1 MEENPNT
8 ENQNT
13 NTVENANVEGTGN
26 VDTQTTNQNEG
37 QAEKTFT
44 QEELNKI
51 AQERLDKEKKKM
63 PSKDELKAF
72 RDWQESQ
79 KTAEQ
84 KQAEKEAEY
93 QKTLNELNTLK
104 QSNAVLSAGVNKD
117 DADYVL
123 FKVSKMEGEF
133 DENLA
138 KFLKDNPK
146 YLKQELE
153 ARGIVV
159 LDNNDQNSPYVSKI
173 DLEFI
178 SYGATQDAI
187 GLHSKLVGV
196 LQVSDIN
203 KNKKFTIRT
212 KQDVQGFDDLKETTF
227 YTHLLIKQMANKAA
241 SLISEL

>member
-1 MEENPNT
+1 MEGNNNL

-13 NTVENANVEGTGN
+13 NTNTGEGTNTNAEETGN
-26 VDTQTTNQNEG
+26 VDTQATQKNEG
-37 QAEKTFT
+37 QAPEKTFT

-51 AQERLDKEKKKM
+51 VQERLDKEKKKM
-63 PSKDELKAF
+63 PSKEDLKAF
-72 RDWQESQ
+72 KDWKESQ
-79 KTAEQ
+79 KTEAE

-104 QSNAVLSAGVNKD
+104 QTNAVLEAGVNKD

-153 ARGIVV
+153 TTEPKATGTSVRTISSNESGVTAI
-159 LDNNDQNSPYVSKI
+159 LKAKHP
-173 DLEFI
+173 DL
-178 SYGATQDAI
+178 YD
-187 GLHSKLVGV
+187 
-196 LQVSDIN
+196 
-203 KNKKFTIRT
+203 
-212 KQDVQGFDDLKETTF
+212 
-227 YTHLLIKQMANKAA
+227 
-241 SLISEL
+241 

>member
-1 MEENPNT
+1 MEENQNT

-51 AQERLDKEKKKM
+51 VQERLDKEKKKM
-63 PSKDELKAF
+63 PSKEELKAF
-72 RDWQESQ
+72 KDWQESQ

-84 KQAEKEAEY
+84 KQAEKDAEY

-104 QSNAVLSAGVNKD
+104 QTNAILEAGVNKD

-133 DENLA
+133 DENLT

-153 ARGIVV
+153 TTEPKATGTPVKSISS
-159 LDNNDQNSPYVSKI
+159 NS
-173 DLEFI
+173 D
-178 SYGATQDAI
+178 
-187 GLHSKLVGV
+187 GV
-196 LQVSDIN
+196 LGILASKHPDM
-203 KNKKFTIRT
+203 KF
-212 KQDVQGFDDLKETTF
+212 D
-227 YTHLLIKQMANKAA
+227 
-241 SLISEL
+241 

>member
-1 MEENPNT
+1 MEDNKDL

-13 NTVENANVEGTGN
+13 NTGESTNNAEGTGN

-51 AQERLDKEKKKM
+51 VQERLDKEKKKM
-63 PSKDELKAF
+63 PSKEDLKAF
-72 RDWQESQ
+72 KDWKESQ
-79 KTAEQ
+79 KTAEE

-93 QKTLNELNTLK
+93 QRTLNELNTLK
-104 QSNAVLSAGVNKD
+104 QTNAVLEAGVNKD

-133 DENLA
+133 EENLA

-153 ARGIVV
+153 TTEPKATGAPVRTISSK
-159 LDNNDQNSPYVSKI
+159 ND
-173 DLEFI
+173 
-178 SYGATQDAI
+178 
-187 GLHSKLVGV
+187 GV
-196 LQVSDIN
+196 LGILASKHPDM
-203 KNKKFTIRT
+203 KF
-212 KQDVQGFDDLKETTF
+212 D
-227 YTHLLIKQMANKAA
+227 
-241 SLISEL
+241 